1 MQCLENGAEF
11 QTTED
16 TAGYDQHSQNI
27 RLAAPKFVLG
37 PCRMGFPRNH
47 LRMTKGLVWPYHL
60 LLNCGWLIDYGKGE
74 GRVYSHGP
82 SGDPTYSSD
91 AVWIVPNSWLHT
103 WPFKLCNN
111 SNYWKE
117 LIKAE
122 GVGRFG
128 KEWRE

>member
-1 MQCLENGAEF
+1 MALPLIAELWV
-11 QTTED
+11 
-16 TAGYDQHSQNI
+16 AN
-27 RLAAPKFVLG
+27 RLWE
-37 PCRMGFPRNH
+37 R
-47 LRMTKGLVWPYHL
+47 
-60 LLNCGWLIDYGKGE
+60 E

-128 KEWRE
+128 KE